1 MAVRRET
8 SPEFV
13 NRIVNS
19 DGVRPFIRPDGGF
32 MDWSEIVSRP
42 STQTGVIVL
51 SNGEDAV
58 AAFEMTAPGVF
69 QSHTLFSETCRG
81 KKAVETGREMVAW
94 MFDHGADIVWGST
107 PRNNLKAIIFNSAI
121 GAERLPT
128 TDDEDVIYEIRKDRW
143 H

>member
-13 NRIVNS
+13 NRIANS
-19 DGVRPFIRPDGGF
+19 DGVRPFIRPDGDF

-58 AAFEMTAPGVF
+58 AAFEMTAPRVF

-94 MFDHGADIVWGST
+94 MFEHGADVVWGAT
-107 PRNNLKAIIFNSAI
+107 PRDNLKALIFNSAI